1 MAQKISITLD
11 QEVLE
16 FIDSQTTNR
25 SKLINEVFAKMRK
38 NYALEQLKQAYI
50 DQAKDSEEIA
60 EIELWD
66 ITAGDGLTRKL
77 YFYN

>member
-38 NYALEQLKQAYI
+38 NYALEQWKQAYI
-50 DQAKDSEEIA
+50 DQAQDSEEIT

-66 ITAGDGLTRKL
+66 ITAGDGLIDED
-77 YFYN
+77 

>member
-38 NYALEQLKQAYI
+38 KYALEELKQAYI
-50 DQAKDSEEIA
+50 DQAQDPEEIA

-66 ITAGDGLTRKL
+66 ITAGDGLIDED
-77 YFYN
+77 